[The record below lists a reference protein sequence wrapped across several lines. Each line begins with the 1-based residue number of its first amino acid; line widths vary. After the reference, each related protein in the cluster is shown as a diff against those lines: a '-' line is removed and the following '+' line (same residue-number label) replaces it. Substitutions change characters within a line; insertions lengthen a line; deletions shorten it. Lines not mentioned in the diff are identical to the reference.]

1 MKLAED
7 YTDLLTGY
15 EGPIVYRQNHM
26 SVFTLSCYR
35 QQMVA
40 TEEQQITLGILYVS

>member
-7 YTDLLTGY
+7 YTDLLLGY
-15 EGPIVYRQNHM
+15 GGPIVYRQTM